1 MEDRARKRIKV
12 PQIGQAS
19 SDYYTYGSAVPRRR
33 DEYELYEPYYK
44 EPVYRRQGE
53 PGIRS
58 RTSAKVRNNRLAK
71 STISRP
77 FLVLLVLCTVG
88 IGAAAAGI
96 IRIQYSIQMH
106 RGNIRT
112 IQNRTEELRIKN
124 EGVLDGLGEYT
135 DINRIRRV
143 AVEECGMIY
152 IASSAAVENSDKER
166 EYIYQHEEI
175 PME

>member
-1 MEDRARKRIKV
+1 M
-12 PQIGQAS
+12 
-19 SDYYTYGSAVPRRR
+19 
-33 DEYELYEPYYK
+33 
-44 EPVYRRQGE
+44 
-53 PGIRS
+53 
-58 RTSAKVRNNRLAK
+58 
-71 STISRP
+71 
-77 FLVLLVLCTVG
+77 LLVLCTVG

-152 IASSAAVENSDKER
+152 IASSAAVENNDKER